1 MRMRSTSP
9 RKPSDLAS
17 GLPYVVRSSLGLP
30 WVPLALGTASAA
42 SQLYQDPVI
51 FCFVVGFITIALSI
65 SSYKVAFGPFLLW
78 TVSS

>member
-51 FCFVVGFITIALSI
+51 FCFCGWIHYDSAID
-65 SSYKVAFGPFLLW
+65 LLL
-78 TVSS
+78 